1 MAMRIRE
8 LAAQTGT
15 TTRTL
20 RYYEAQGLLP
30 TGRSANGYRVYD
42 GHHVRLV
49 REIRSLQAVGFS
61 LEDVRPFVECLL
73 AGHESGDDC
82 PASVDMYRRKLAYL
96 ERHIAELRD
105 ARDRLSERL
114 ANLGDLAAR
123 RLPCANCCHLATKAT
138 PERGTMS
145 NAETTSTVIEVTDD
159 TFQDLVLS
167 SSLGKAVLVDFWAQW
182 CPPCHMLSPVLEE
195 IAAELSDKLIVAKVN
210 VDENQVTAQRYG
222 ILAMPT
228 LSVFRNGE
236 VISQVVGAR
245 PKRRLLADL
254 SLLLS
259 PAFPV
264 RFCLPWP
271 AAGRGPSSAGRRCRS
286 RS

>member
-96 ERHIAELRD
+96 DRHIAELRD
-105 ARDRLSERL
+105 ARDRLAER
-114 ANLGDLAAR
+114 
-123 RLPCANCCHLATKAT
+123 
-138 PERGTMS
+138 
-145 NAETTSTVIEVTDD
+145 
-159 TFQDLVLS
+159 
-167 SSLGKAVLVDFWAQW
+167 
-182 CPPCHMLSPVLEE
+182 
-195 IAAELSDKLIVAKVN
+195 
-210 VDENQVTAQRYG
+210 
-222 ILAMPT
+222 
-228 LSVFRNGE
+228 
-236 VISQVVGAR
+236 
-245 PKRRLLADL
+245 
-254 SLLLS
+254 
-259 PAFPV
+259 PAGPGG
-264 RFCLPWP
+264 
-271 AAGRGPSSAGRRCRS
+271 AAGALVQPPAHR
-286 RS
+286 

>member
-42 GHHVRLV
+42 AHHVRLV

-96 ERHIAELRD
+96 DRHIAELRD
-105 ARDRLSERL
+105 VRDRLAERL
-114 ANLGDLAAR
+114 AGLGDASAPL
-123 RLPCANCCHLATKAT
+123 C
-138 PERGTMS
+138 E
-145 NAETTSTVIEVTDD
+145 
-159 TFQDLVLS
+159 
-167 SSLGKAVLVDFWAQW
+167 
-182 CPPCHMLSPVLEE
+182 
-195 IAAELSDKLIVAKVN
+195 
-210 VDENQVTAQRYG
+210 
-222 ILAMPT
+222 
-228 LSVFRNGE
+228 
-236 VISQVVGAR
+236 
-245 PKRRLLADL
+245 
-254 SLLLS
+254 LLS
-259 PAFPV
+259 P
-264 RFCLPWP
+264 
-271 AAGRGPSSAGRRCRS
+271 GRESDIGKEDQ
-286 RS
+286 

>member
-8 LAAQTGT
+8 LAAKTGT

-82 PASVDMYRRKLAYL
+82 PASVDVYRRKLAYL

-105 ARDRLSERL
+105 AHDRLSARL
-114 ANLGDLAAR
+114 AGLGDASAPL
-123 RLPCANCCHLATKAT
+123 C
-138 PERGTMS
+138 E
-145 NAETTSTVIEVTDD
+145 
-159 TFQDLVLS
+159 
-167 SSLGKAVLVDFWAQW
+167 
-182 CPPCHMLSPVLEE
+182 
-195 IAAELSDKLIVAKVN
+195 
-210 VDENQVTAQRYG
+210 
-222 ILAMPT
+222 
-228 LSVFRNGE
+228 
-236 VISQVVGAR
+236 
-245 PKRRLLADL
+245 
-254 SLLLS
+254 LLS
-259 PAFPV
+259 P
-264 RFCLPWP
+264 
-271 AAGRGPSSAGRRCRS
+271 GRESDIGKEDQ
-286 RS
+286 